1 MRHDALPVS
10 LGHGHHLEGDSERGA
25 HLEEGINEWGK
36 NMRDVVAQEPLS
48 RVFAAD
54 CISRTRRE
62 KLMNSISLSLNV
74 HSLTFL
80 A

>member
-1 MRHDALPVS
+1 MRHDAFPVS

-25 HLEEGINEWGK
+25 HLEEGMNEWGK
-36 NMRDVVAQEPLS
+36 YMRDVAQEPLS

-54 CISRTRRE
+54 CTSRTRRE
-62 KLMNSISLSLNV
+62 KLLNSISLSLNV